1 MSKMNRRQFI
11 AGTASSL
18 IIPGVANAG
27 GPTPW
32 PHIGFDRLWIRN
44 THGEQLKVVHWNGAS
59 YDTSA
64 VRMLSWLW
72 RDWRDADNAVY
83 IDPRLFTYLANI
95 QTHLSLLS
103 REPRQIVMN
112 SGYRTPRRNA
122 TIEGAAPNSQHIHGK
137 ACDFN
142 IEGVRP
148 SDVHQVASSY
158 NVPGLGRY
166 RNFTHI
172 DVGPSGRRWG

>member
-1 MSKMNRRQFI
+1 MRKINRRGFI
-11 AGTASSL
+11 TGAATSL
-18 IIPGVANAG
+18 IIPTVGMAS
-27 GPTPW
+27 PTPW
-32 PHIGFDRLWIRN
+32 SQIGFDRLWIRN
-44 THGEQLKVVHWNGAS
+44 THGEQLTITHWNGRS
-59 YDTSA
+59 YDPSA

-95 QTHLSLLS
+95 QTRLSLAS
-103 REPRQIVMN
+103 REPRQIIMN
-112 SGYRTPRRNA
+112 SGYRTPERNA
-122 TIEGAAPNSQHIHGK
+122 TIEGAAVNSQHILGR

-142 IEGVRP
+142 LEGVRP
-148 SDVHQVASSY
+148 SIVANHAAAY

-172 DVGPSGRRWG
+172 DVGPAGRRW

>member
-1 MSKMNRRQFI
+1 MSKINRRGFI
-11 AGTASSL
+11 TGVTASL
-18 IIPGVANAG
+18 IIPTVGMAS
-27 GPTPW
+27 PTPW
-32 PHIGFDRLWIRN
+32 PQIGFDRLWIRN
-44 THGEQLKVVHWNGAS
+44 TRGEQLTVTHWDGRA
-59 YDTSA
+59 YDRSA

-95 QTHLSLLS
+95 QTRISLAS

-112 SGYRTPRRNA
+112 SGYRTPERNA
-122 TIEGAAPNSQHIHGK
+122 TIEGAAVDSQHVRGR

-142 IEGVRP
+142 LEGVRP
-148 SDVHQVASSY
+148 SIVANHAAAY

-166 RNFTHI
+166 QNFTHI
-172 DVGPSGRRWG
+172 DVGPAGRRW